1 MYMKKKIA
9 IFATLLTVTISSMAQ
24 SVEVSRDN
32 EIFAIKGKDTL
43 KIDAYYAPKLQ
54 VKPEGRP
61 VMVYIHGG
69 GFVGGERKNV
79 AQEIFCRYLAERGWL
94 AVSVDYRLAGVRKN
108 PDGTIYN
115 PYHVDG
121 TVSAVRIACE
131 DVVAATNYILGHKA
145 WKANP
150 KQVTLGGG
158 SAGAITTLQLIYD
171 AANDVA
177 YTRKLPKGFAY
188 AGGIS
193 QAGCICTP
201 VSEDTLVW
209 KRKPCPIMFF
219 HGDKDIL
226 VPLDI
231 INASWGDCKLFG
243 TNYIARQ
250 MKSMGL
256 PYWKWIEKDADHVLA
271 MKPLTNYLEEQY
283 RFLNDFCLKGL
294 KSTVNTVVE
303 DKEPGAMGTVD
314 LMLKYVPMYLLGYG
328 KYMEE
333 MDWNHISKPTEI
345 KY

>member
-1 MYMKKKIA
+1 MKKKIT
-9 IFATLLTVTISSMAQ
+9 IFVALLTVVGSIMAQ
-24 SVEVSRDN
+24 GVEVCRDN

-43 KIDAYYAPKLQ
+43 KVDAYYAPKLQ

-94 AVSVDYRLAGVRKN
+94 AVSVDYRLAGIRQN
-108 PDGTIYN
+108 ADGSVLN
-115 PYHVDG
+115 PYKVDG

-131 DVVAATNYILGHKA
+131 DVVAATNYILAHKV

-171 AANDVA
+171 AANDVS
-177 YTRKLPKGFAY
+177 YTRKLPKGFTY

-201 VSEDTLVW
+201 VSEDTLTW

-219 HGDKDIL
+219 HGEKDII
-226 VPLDI
+226 VPLDAEK
-231 INASWGDCKLFG
+231 ASWGDCKLFG
-243 TNYIARQ
+243 THYVARQ
-250 MKSMGL
+250 LKAMEV
-256 PYWKWIEKDADHVLA
+256 PYWKWIEHGADHVMA
-271 MKPLTNYLEEQY
+271 MKPLTNYLEEQL

-294 KSTVNTVVE
+294 QSTVNTEVE
-303 DKEPGAMGTVD
+303 DQKPSSMASIEE
-314 LMLKYVPMYLLGYG
+314 MLKYVPMYILGYG

-333 MDWNHISKPTEI
+333 MDWEHLNKPTEI